1 MPAIRC
7 FTTCYR
13 KNQVVCKPLMQ
24 RFSYCGLF
32 LPATMRIAVNT
43 RFLIEGKME
52 GYGYFIEEI
61 FLRLAQQHPEH
72 QFCFLFDRAVPDQRV
87 FPSNVMCKQI
97 IPPARH
103 PFLWYAWYNISVPF
117 VLKQIKADV
126 FVSPDGFCSLTT
138 SVPQCLVVH
147 DLAFLHYPE
156 FIPRSHLWFYR
167 FFTPRFLEKAKQVVT
182 VSGFS
187 KQDIETHFPVCTGKT
202 AVVYNAPNAAFQPL
216 SPDEKE
222 QVKAT
227 YTGGVEYF
235 FYAGAIHPRKN
246 LLALLKAFSAF
257 KKRQKSSMKLVI
269 TGRLAWKNEAF
280 EALLNTYKYR
290 KDVVVTGYVSRSE
303 LVRLTA
309 SAYAMVYP
317 SLFEGFGV
325 PPLESLRSG
334 VPAIV
339 ARTSALPE
347 IGGNAY
353 LYFDPATPDDL
364 ADKMMLL
371 YKDETLRSRLVA
383 NGYERLQLFSWE
395 ASARHM
401 WDCILKTAAPE

>member
-1 MPAIRC
+1 
-7 FTTCYR
+7 
-13 KNQVVCKPLMQ
+13 
-24 RFSYCGLF
+24 
-32 LPATMRIAVNT
+32 
-43 RFLIEGKME
+43 ME

-61 FLRLAQQHPEH
+61 FFRIVRLHPEH
-72 QFCFLFDRAVPDQRV
+72 QFFFLFDRDIPDHLS
-87 FPSNVMCKQI
+87 FPENVTCKKVL
-97 IPPARH
+97 PPARH
-103 PFLWYAWYNISVPF
+103 PFLWYAWYDVSIPF
-117 VLKQIKADV
+117 ILKQIKADV
-126 FVSPDGFCSLTT
+126 FVSPDGFCSLNTG
-138 SVPQCLVVH
+138 VPQCLVVH
-147 DLAFLHYPE
+147 DLAYLHFPA
-156 FIPRSHLWFYR
+156 FIPRSQRWYYR
-167 FFTPRFLEKAKQVVT
+167 FFTPRFLKKAKQLVT

-187 KQDIETHFPVCTGKT
+187 KQDMETNFPVCTGKT
-202 AVVYNAPNAAFQPL
+202 DVVYNAPNPAFQPL
-216 SPDEKE
+216 SPEEKE
-222 QVKAT
+222 RVKEA

-280 EALLNTYKYR
+280 ETLLGTYKYR

-325 PPLESLRSG
+325 PPLESLQSG

-339 ARTSALPE
+339 ARTSAMPE
-347 IGGNAY
+347 IGGDAY
-353 LYFDPATPDDL
+353 LYFDPVAPDDL

-371 YKDETLRSRLVA
+371 YKDETLRSRLIA
-383 NGYERLQLFSWE
+383 NGRQRVQLFSWE
-395 ASARHM
+395 VSAQQM
-401 WDCILKTAAPE
+401 WDCILKTAAAE